1 MVKIL
6 VNCESLLSNV
16 YKYLSLR
23 WLLQPGGALLNRLE
37 RRVRGA
43 DNKVVIKQRV
53 QQWGRAGDIELE
65 HIKYLMLVRNTR
77 LYNLMNIGDQSR
89 GVQ

>member
-1 MVKIL
+1 MATAARRSSAQQV
-6 VNCESLLSNV
+6 
-16 YKYLSLR
+16 
-23 WLLQPGGALLNRLE
+23 GE
-37 RRVRGA
+37 RRGA

-77 LYNLMNIGDQSR
+77 LYNLMNIGDQSG